1 MRKKLVHPSLLL
13 AFLASCSP
21 QTVAVP
27 VPPSAVGP
35 SLRPPMPASPP
46 PSPGTAPEF
55 ENVRIA
61 EIVGAASASRVE
73 RDVRTLVDFG
83 TRHTLSDT
91 LSTSRGIGAARRW
104 LFAEFQRISA
114 QCGGCLEVMY
124 ISDIVPG
131 GSSERV
137 PFDVQVV
144 NPVAILRGRLNPD
157 HYVLMTAH
165 YDSRVSDANDA
176 TSDAPGA
183 NDNAS
188 GVAAVLEAAR
198 LLSRYPSDISIVF
211 APLAGEEQGL
221 LGGRIL
227 AEHALENGWVVEG
240 VLNNDVVGNTRGI
253 SGVSEN
259 TTVRVFAPGIPVTAD
274 RAQLQRLLSMGGE
287 LDVPSRQLARRV
299 ARIAAEYMPTLDVL
313 MIYRLDRF
321 GRGGDHRPFFEQGF
335 TAVRLTET
343 HEDYRRQHQDVRV
356 ENGIEYGDLPDV
368 MDFAYLAKVATLN
381 AATLASIAWA
391 PPSPKEVRISGG
403 VSASTT
409 LTWSPV
415 TTPDLLGYRI
425 YWRRPTEPM
434 WSQSR
439 WVGNVTEFTL
449 ENVVIDN
456 FFFGVAAVDRDGN
469 ESLVVFPNG

>member
-1 MRKKLVHPSLLL
+1 VLKNLLHLSLLL
-13 AFLASCSP
+13 ALVGCSRGIA
-21 QTVAVP
+21 AVP
-27 VPPSAVGP
+27 VPPSAVGA
-35 SLRPPMPASPP
+35 SLRPPLPASPP

-61 EIVGAASASRVE
+61 EIVGAGSAARVE
-73 RDVRTLVDFG
+73 RDVRTLVGFG

-91 LSTSRGIGAARRW
+91 VSTTRGIGAARRW

-124 ISDIVPG
+124 VSDIIPG
-131 GSSERV
+131 GSSDRV
-137 PFDVQVV
+137 PVDVQVV

-157 HYVLMTAH
+157 NYVLMTAH
-165 YDSRVSDANDA
+165 YDSRVSDANNF

-188 GVAAVLEAAR
+188 GVAAVLEATR

-221 LGGRIL
+221 HGGRIL
-227 AEHALENGWVVEG
+227 AEFATENDWIVEG
-240 VLNNDVVGNTRGI
+240 VLNNDVVGNTSGI

-259 TTVRVFAPGIPVTAD
+259 TTVRVFAPGIPPTAD
-274 RAQLQRLLSMGGE
+274 RAQLQRFLSTGGE

-299 ARIAAEYMPTLDVL
+299 ARVADAYMPTLDVL

-321 GRGGDHRPFFEQGF
+321 GRGGDHTPFFNQGF
-335 TAVRLTET
+335 TAVRVTET

-356 ENGIEYGDLPDV
+356 EDGVEYGDVPDV

-381 AATLASIAWA
+381 AAALASIAWA
-391 PPSPKEVRISGG
+391 PPAPREVRISGG
-403 VSASTT
+403 GSPSTS
-409 LTWSPV
+409 LEWSPV
-415 TTPDLLGYRI
+415 STPDLLGYRI
-425 YWRRPTEPM
+425 YWRRPTEPT
-434 WSQSR
+434 WTQSR
-439 WVGNVTEFTL
+439 WVGDVNEFTL

-469 ESLVVFPNG
+469 ESLVVYPNQ